1 MDVEPNDCEEVIVDG
16 IVEVVDGVVE
26 VVDVEGEH
34 DLPLGRASSTLVE
47 KAMGTERS
55 SEI

>member
-1 MDVEPNDCEEVIVDG
+1 MDVEPNDREEVIVDG

-34 DLPLGRASSTLVE
+34 DLPLGRASSALVE